1 VWQSD
6 ATFSGNRIED
16 NTTGGS
22 GGGILSYVSNN
33 VILSNNII
41 QNNRAYGGGGVALV
55 NSGGPTT
62 LTANIIQDNV
72 SRGASYVHHKNGGG
86 VSVGNSNATFIG
98 NIFRRNKAEKNFLG
112 GGGGGGI
119 AVHGG
124 NVILINNIV
133 VDNQATT
140 TGSGIRVVASSPEF
154 YHTTIVSNTGGDG
167 SGIFIGESGDEPGH
181 AILYNSIIAN
191 QTVGVKVSSNLAL
204 NTATLDGILWWGNAS
219 NITGTVFSFDEVA
232 GTPVFVDPVAG
243 DYHIGLGSA
252 AVDVGID
259 DAGVTDDIDGQTR
272 PHYEGYDLG
281 ADEWWPLVAVKTA
294 TPNTAEPDDV
304 VTYTLTLT
312 NTTDA
317 TMTVCLTDTLPAQV
331 GYLGPLNYNNGS
343 GGYASGVITWTGT
356 VLTATPTLIT
366 WPVQVAP
373 DVPGGITITNTANIS
388 DAYGLFQT
396 DPALIL
402 VPLRYVYLPLVLRNY

>member
-1 VWQSD
+1 VLL
-6 ATFSGNRIED
+6 A
-16 NTTGGS
+16 
-22 GGGILSYVSNN
+22 NN
-33 VILSNNII
+33 VIQGNK
-41 QNNRAYGGGGVALV
+41 AYGGGGVALV
-55 NSGGPTT
+55 NSGGPIT

-72 SRGASYVHHKNGGG
+72 SRGASSVHHKNGGG
-86 VSVGNSNATFIG
+86 VSVGNSNATFTG
-98 NIFRRNKAEKNFLG
+98 NIIRRNNAEKNLLGG

-140 TGSGIRVVASSPEF
+140 TGSGIQVVASSPEF

-181 AILYNSIIAN
+181 ATLYNSIIAN
-191 QTVGVKVSSNLAL
+191 QAVGVRVSSNLAL
-204 NTATLDGILWWGNAS
+204 NTATLDGVLWWGNTS
-219 NITGTVFSFDEVA
+219 NITGTVFPFDEVA
-232 GTPVFVDPVAG
+232 GDPAFVNPAAG
-243 DYHIGLGSA
+243 YDYHIGSGSA
-252 AVDVGID
+252 AIDAGID
-259 DAGVTDDIDGQTR
+259 DASITDDIDGQTR
-272 PHYEGYDLG
+272 PHYDGYDLG

-317 TMTVCLTDTLPAQV
+317 AMTVRLTDTMPTLV
-331 GYLGPLNYNNGS
+331 GYLGPLDYNNGS
-343 GGYASGVITWTGT
+343 GGYASGVVTWSGT

-373 DVPGGITITNTANIS
+373 DVPGGITITNTATIS

-402 VPLRYVYLPLVLRNY
+402 VPLRYVYLPLVLRNYQ